1 MSAPVTPDGA
11 TASLPIPAVD
21 VRDLVVEFP
30 SRAGVLRVLDDVSL
44 TIPSGQFVSLIGPSG
59 CGKTTLMRSLATLV
73 APKSGQI
80 TVNGKLPDDARRNRE
95 VGFVFQSAALLDWR
109 DAERNVMLPLELE
122 GLPKEEARKRAE
134 ALLERVGL
142 TKFRHHYPRQMSGG
156 MQQRV
161 SIARALSTDPGILLM
176 DEPFAALDEI
186 TRERMNAW
194 LIDLWTARGFT
205 VVFVTHNIREAILL
219 SDRIVVMAPHP
230 GRIIGDFTVN
240 LPRPRGVEV
249 RDSAEFREVRR
260 LGERLLAQ
268 AMTGE
273 VGVEDEEVSGG
284 GSDN

>member
-1 MSAPVTPDGA
+1 
-11 TASLPIPAVD
+11 
-21 VRDLVVEFP
+21 
-30 SRAGVLRVLDDVSL
+30 
-44 TIPSGQFVSLIGPSG
+44 
-59 CGKTTLMRSLATLV
+59 MRSLATLV
-73 APKSGQI
+73 TAVSGEI
-80 TVNGKLPDDARRNRE
+80 AVNGKRPDDARKARE
-95 VGFVFQSAALLDWR
+95 VGFVFQSAGLLEWR
-109 DAERNVMLPLELE
+109 DAERNIMLPLELE
-122 GLPKEEARKRAE
+122 GLPKAEARVRAE

-230 GRIIGDFTVN
+230 GRIIGDFTVD
-240 LPRPRGVEV
+240 LPRPRGTEV
-249 RDSAEFREVRR
+249 RDSPEFREVRR
-260 LGERLLAQ
+260 LGERLLGQ

-273 VGVEDEEVSGG
+273 VDPDEETMDGG
-284 GSDN
+284 GDGDN